1 MVGFFQKLV
10 NTFKAT
16 GQAISTAFGGGGGGQ
31 QQAPTDSGR
40 RRTTRRQPTPSPTQ
54 QVTTIEQAREISQ
67 QQAAQQQP
75 EQGFIGQ
82 ALSAIGIGGPS
93 IVERAAEERG
103 AGLLAGTSPITPAGG
118 GGLGVFARIFG
129 KTSKV
134 SNAARTGQISLETAR
149 KLAVTKGFATNSKT
163 ITLTTSWL
171 ARLAKNPA
179 AYLAII
185 GTYPFAGFIKEEALQ
200 TLSFATNT
208 ATKNKDPE
216 GLAIAI
222 AQQEEILNPT
232 VWDKIIAA
240 IPFANIVAQ
249 LKDFYLAARTKLEI
263 DKGTLERLTLETAK
277 AEALA
282 LAGFGSAFEQQTV
295 EAAER
300 RRQVQQ
306 QQRAADRASND
317 AYWAE
322 IIARNEKRKADERAA
337 DEAYWAGI
345 KQENVQQDLDDADKQ
360 AIKDWNAGKSALNFK
375 WLGR

>member
-1 MVGFFQKLV
+1 MVGFFQKLI
-10 NTFKAT
+10 NTFRAT
-16 GQAISTAFGGGGGGQ
+16 GQAVGEAFGGGGDR
-31 QQAPTDSGR
+31 PPPPPPPP
-40 RRTTRRQPTPSPTQ
+40 RRTTTREP
-54 QVTTIEQAREISQ
+54 TTIEEAREISAGQ
-67 QQAAQQQP
+67 VQP
-75 EQGFIGQ
+75 PQEKGFIGQ
-82 ALSAIGIGGPS
+82 VLETIGIGGPS
-93 IVERAAEERG
+93 VVETAASELG
-103 AGLLAGTSPITPAGG
+103 TGLLAGTAPITPVGG
-118 GGLGVFARIFG
+118 GGLGVLARIFG

-134 SNAARTGQISLETAR
+134 SKAARTGQISLETAR

-185 GTYPFAGFIKEEALQ
+185 GTYPFANFIKEEALQ

-208 ATKNKDPE
+208 ATKNNDPE

-222 AQQEEILNPT
+222 AQQEEILDVT
-232 VWDKIIAA
+232 VWEKIIAA
-240 IPFANIVAQ
+240 IPFANIVKQ
-249 LKDFYLAARTKLEI
+249 LKDFFLAARTKLEI
-263 DKGTLERLTLETAK
+263 DKGTLERFTRETAE

-300 RRQVQQ
+300 RRELKLQQ
-306 QQRAADRASND
+306 IQEDRESND

-337 DEAYWAGI
+337 DEAYWAEI
-345 KQENVQQDLDDADKQ
+345 KQEEVQQELDDADKQ